1 MNELSTFAKNRCAF
15 SKRATSLMCLLSA
28 LHAGWLFAAAGI
40 QVEGTLVY
48 STAGPIPAGGS
59 NEEQYVFKLTAQ
71 GQQWNIQMT
80 PTDAEKRPIKY
91 IEIGC
96 DGEMMYAYHEQNVER
111 VLWKD
116 TNNVPIVPLN
126 RGFAMI
132 IPDTLPSPRFFRCEP
147 LWLAYCST
155 WYFSTNHTG
164 KARQIWLSG
173 DISPSP
179 VVTNPPV
186 KAVWDWCANGGQC
199 LSRVEYFPESRPGGS
214 ADFPLVVYRV
224 TQTKTVEGVEVPSQF
239 EFIRYREE
247 DVSKQIP
254 FVTFSCRAT
263 NVLRLASPVNPKP
276 TIAVPVM
283 MMDYRFSGDPA
294 PVPVVRHLVTNGLWL
309 EKSELATTKHFEIAK
324 RVANIESSGQ
334 TNTPTK
340 NRRRI
345 IVIAFVVASIVVFAF
360 AMTKTSKR

>member
-155 WYFSTNHTG
+155 CYFSTNHTG

-186 KAVWDWCANGGQC
+186 KAVWDWCAKGGQY

-214 ADFPLVVYRV
+214 ADFPLVVFRV

-239 EFIRYREE
+239 KFIRYREE

-254 FVTFSCRAT
+254 YVTFSCQAT
-263 NVLRLASPVNPKP
+263 NVIRIDSMANPKP
-276 TIAVPVM
+276 RIAVPVIM
-283 MMDYRFSGDPA
+283 QDYRFSGDRL

-309 EKSELATTKHFEIAK
+309 DKSEMATTKHFEIAK

-345 IVIAFVVASIVVFAF
+345 ILIAFVVASIVIFAF